1 MTRPA
6 PTTSSPPPRPG
17 PADTVAAAARAVVR
31 ATRRRGRARSAGVTI
46 TLAVVAAAL
55 FCTALAVGAVA
66 IPLPDVLDTLFAE
79 GSRRDEFVISDVR
92 LPRVLTGLLAGAAF
106 GLSGAIFQSLV
117 RNPLASPDII
127 GITMGASAA
136 AVVCIIVFGV
146 VGAVVSVSA
155 FAGALGTAALIY
167 LLAWRDGITGYR
179 LVLVGIGVAAVLAS
193 VVSYLMSR
201 AEITSAQQALVWLTG
216 SLNARSWAHV
226 QPLALTMAV
235 LLPCA
240 LGLSRELD
248 VLRLGDATAVGLG
261 ARVERLRLA
270 ILLTGVALAAVATAA
285 AGPVPFVAFVAA
297 PIARR
302 LVRDRGPALLP
313 AALTGAT
320 IMVAA
325 DLTAQHVLGS
335 GQFPVGV
342 VTGVV
347 GAPYLLWL
355 LATANRAGRGG

>member
-1 MTRPA
+1 MRPA
-6 PTTSSPPPRPG
+6 PLGPRTRTGTAG
-17 PADTVAAAARAVVR
+17 PTPAQLVRDARHR
-31 ATRRRGRARSAGVTI
+31 GRRRFTVVTA
-46 TLAVVAAAL
+46 TLAVGVVVL
-55 FCTALAVGAVA
+55 FGTALAVGAVA
-66 IPLPDVLDTLFAE
+66 IPPTDVVDALF
-79 GSRRDEFVISDVR
+79 GDSSRRNEFIVTEVR

-106 GLSGAIFQSLV
+106 GISGAIFQTLV

-136 AVVCIIVFGV
+136 AVVCIVVVGV
-146 VGAVVSVSA
+146 VGVVVSVSA

-167 LLAWRDGITGYR
+167 LLAWRDGVSGYR

-226 QPLALTMAV
+226 RPVALAMAV
-235 LLPCA
+235 LAPLA
-240 LGLSRELD
+240 FILSRGLD
-248 VLRLGDATAVGLG
+248 LLRLGDATAAGLG

-270 ILLTGVALAAVATAA
+270 ILLTGVGLAAAATAA

-313 AALTGAT
+313 AALTGAVV
-320 IMVAA
+320 MVVA
-325 DLTAQHVLGS
+325 DLSAQHLIGAV
-335 GQFPVGV
+335 QFPVGV
-342 VTGVV
+342 VTGIV

-355 LATANRAGRGG
+355 LATANREGRGG

>member
-1 MTRPA
+1 MTATPVARRIHA
-6 PTTSSPPPRPG
+6 GTASPVSAR
-17 PADTVAAAARAVVR
+17 TVRDS
-31 ATRRRGRARSAGVTI
+31 RRRGQARTI
-46 TLAVVAAAL
+46 AVSVVLAVVVAAL
-55 FCTALAVGAVA
+55 FTTAVAVGAVTIA
-66 IPLPDVLDTLFAE
+66 LPDVVEALFGE
-79 GSRRDEFVISDVR
+79 SSRRNEFIVTEVR
-92 LPRVLTGLLAGAAF
+92 LPRVLTGLLCGAAF

-136 AVVCIIVFGV
+136 AVVCIVVFGV
-146 VGAVVSVSA
+146 VGALVSVSA
-155 FAGALGTAALIY
+155 FAGALGTAVAIY
-167 LLAWRDGITGYR
+167 LLAWRDGVSGYR

-193 VVSYLMSR
+193 AVSYLMSR

-226 QPLALTMAV
+226 QPIALAMLV
-235 LLPCA
+235 LVPLA
-240 LGLSRELD
+240 LGLSRGLD
-248 VLRLGDATAVGLG
+248 VLRLGDATATGLG

-270 ILLTGVALAAVATAA
+270 VLLIGVGLAAAATAA

-313 AALTGAT
+313 AALTGAV

-325 DLTAQHVLGS
+325 DLTAQHLLGS

-342 VTGVV
+342 VTGIV

-355 LATANRAGRGG
+355 LATTNREGRGG